1 MSSKEMKVD
10 KETIRKIAHLARLDF
25 EEKAE
30 ESMLQNMNKILDWV
44 EKLKEINTDNVQPLI
59 HMSDEVNVMRED
71 IAKNNLKHEE
81 ALINAP
87 KKDSDYFRVP
97 KFLG

>member
-1 MSSKEMKVD
+1 MKAD

-25 EEKAE
+25 EGKHE
-30 ESMLQNMNKILDWV
+30 ESMVKNLNKILDWV
-44 EKLKEINTDNVQPLI
+44 EKLKEVNTDHVEPLI
-59 HMSDEVNVMRED
+59 HMSEEVNITRDD
-71 IAKNNLKHEE
+71 IAENTLTHKE
-81 ALINAP
+81 ALVNAP